1 MTEGEK
7 SPRQTRKKL
16 IVAVA
21 VLVAAGFAALL
32 SLVISA
38 TSSSR
43 AGPIDSAS
51 YVDELEAAMAGADA
65 AIGER
70 LVSETDC
77 ATCHMTGDGTTAPLF
92 DGLGSVAGERRPPLS
107 AQQYLY
113 EAILLPAAHLV
124 DGYANAM
131 PNDYGERFSPADLG
145 HMIAYLL
152 TLTAGNEAS

>member
-1 MTEGEK
+1 
-7 SPRQTRKKL
+7 
-16 IVAVA
+16 
-21 VLVAAGFAALL
+21 
-32 SLVISA
+32 
-38 TSSSR
+38 
-43 AGPIDSAS
+43 
-51 YVDELEAAMAGADA
+51 MAGADA